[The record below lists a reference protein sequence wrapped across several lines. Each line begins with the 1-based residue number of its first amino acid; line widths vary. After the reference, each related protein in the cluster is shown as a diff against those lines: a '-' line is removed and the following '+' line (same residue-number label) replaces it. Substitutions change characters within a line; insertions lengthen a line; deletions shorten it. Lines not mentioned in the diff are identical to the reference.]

1 MSRLTTAVCVFILLG
16 WLSCALLAPMLPLS
30 PNALDLTALFAPPDA
45 NHWLGTDDLGRS
57 IAARLIDGARVS
69 CGVGMAVMTLSL
81 VVGVSVGVTCGMAG
95 GLTDLLGARVIDIF
109 MAFPGIL
116 LAIALAGVLGPGL
129 DNVIVA
135 LCCVSWVGF
144 ARLARAQTLAVMAR
158 DHVLAARA
166 LGSRR
171 GYIVTHHLLALIAA
185 PLLVEA
191 SFVLASAVVA
201 EAGLSFLG
209 LGAQPPL
216 ASWGGMIRQATQF
229 MVVAPYMLV
238 GPCLALMSMCW
249 AIVCAMPGSCGGERR
264 YDNESRPLDGGLGRR
279 RSGRDR
285 TRNTR
290 PPIGGWRHF
299 VLS

>member
-1 MSRLTTAVCVFILLG
+1 
-16 WLSCALLAPMLPLS
+16 
-30 PNALDLTALFAPPDA
+30 
-45 NHWLGTDDLGRS
+45 
-57 IAARLIDGARVS
+57 
-69 CGVGMAVMTLSL
+69 
-81 VVGVSVGVTCGMAG
+81 
-95 GLTDLLGARVIDIF
+95 
-109 MAFPGIL
+109 L

-171 GYIVTHHLLALIAA
+171 GYVVTRHLLALIAA

-238 GPCLALMSMCW
+238 GPCLALMSL
-249 AIVCAMPGSCGGERR
+249 AISANVLGDRLRDAWQLRR
-264 YDNESRPLDGGLGRR
+264 
-279 RSGRDR
+279 
-285 TRNTR
+285 
-290 PPIGGWRHF
+290 
-299 VLS
+299 

>member
-1 MSRLTTAVCVFILLG
+1 MNRLTTRVCALIMLG
-16 WLSCALLAPMLPLS
+16 WMGCALLAPLLPLA

-45 NHWLGTDDLGRS
+45 SHWLGTDDLGRS
-57 IAARLIDGARVS
+57 IAARVIAGARVS
-69 CGVGMAVMTLSL
+69 CGVGLAVMTLSL
-81 VVGVSVGVTCGMAG
+81 VLGVSVGVACGMAG
-95 GLTDLLGARVIDIF
+95 GVGDLLGARVIDIF

-158 DHVLAARA
+158 DHVLAART

-171 GYIVTHHLLALIAA
+171 GYIVTHHLLVLIAA

-229 MVVAPYMLV
+229 MVVAPYMLL
-238 GPCLALMSMCW
+238 GPCLALMSL
-249 AIVCAMPGSCGGERR
+249 ATSANV
-264 YDNESRPLDGGLGRR
+264 LGDRL
-279 RSGRDR
+279 RDAWQLPR
-285 TRNTR
+285 
-290 PPIGGWRHF
+290 
-299 VLS
+299 

>member
-238 GPCLALMSMCW
+238 GPCLALMSL
-249 AIVCAMPGSCGGERR
+249 AISANVLGDRLRDAWQLRR
-264 YDNESRPLDGGLGRR
+264 
-279 RSGRDR
+279 
-285 TRNTR
+285 
-290 PPIGGWRHF
+290 
-299 VLS
+299 